1 VTIDDPGT
9 TRENLILN
17 AAFRLTTNR
26 WPLIAENQ
34 MELIR
39 AAEVNQFSNS
49 GVTSRQLLSPENS
62 RSTRITIT
70 RVIVTPGAKNP
81 PHRHAMFEQVWI
93 ALRGSGQLLLD
104 EGKLIAF
111 AEGDIVRFEDGDLHG
126 FENTTSSDFEYLS
139 VTSPPVN
146 FRAAYEKEWSPQDT
160 K

>member
-1 VTIDDPGT
+1 
-9 TRENLILN
+9 
-17 AAFRLTTNR
+17 
-26 WPLIAENQ
+26 

-39 AAEVNQFSNS
+39 AAEVKEFSNA
-49 GVTSRQLLSPENS
+49 GVTSRQLLFPENS

-70 RVIVTPGAKNP
+70 RVIVKPGAKNP
-81 PHRHAMFEQVWI
+81 PHRHVTSEQAWI

-104 EGKLIAF
+104 EGTLIAF

-126 FENTTSSDFEYLS
+126 FENTSLSDFEYLS